1 MTEPSM
7 LGWTPGA
14 RAWTGVPPAA
24 AWGALSAA
32 LFLAFLAIW
41 VVTPAPDSMRR
52 WQPLGLARERLADD
66 GVRGAPGLHANARA
80 DSAGLSVH

>member
-52 WQPLGLARERLADD
+52 WQPLGLACVE
-66 GVRGAPGLHANARA
+66 APTLGLYANARA
-80 DSAGLSVH
+80 NSAGPSVH

>member
-1 MTEPSM
+1 
-7 LGWTPGA
+7 LDAGGA
-14 RAWTGVPPAA
+14 RLDGRAGRGGP
-24 AWGALSAA
+24 GGLSAA

-80 DSAGLSVH
+80 DSAGPSVH